1 MAAVAWMP
9 NQPEANVAF
18 RPGHPASYFSPLCGL
33 PALREE
39 GSRLSSSHRFV
50 SPDSFVSSAQML
62 FTALPQAETMVLL
75 GYSVCFCQSG
85 SRTEQLRSVA
95 RSPLLQCR
103 AVHAWI
109 SGFLRC

>member
-18 RPGHPASYFSPLCGL
+18 RPGHPAFYFSPLCGL

-39 GSRLSSSHRFV
+39 GSRLSSSHR
-50 SPDSFVSSAQML
+50 PDSFVSSAQML

-75 GYSVCFCQSG
+75 GYSFAFARAAHEPSSCVLWPGPPFCSAGPCVPG
-85 SRTEQLRSVA
+85 SQFS
-95 RSPLLQCR
+95 
-103 AVHAWI
+103 
-109 SGFLRC
+109 